1 MIRRLAPYAA
11 GLALAAGLA
20 APAAGLAHPGHK
32 HTIMGT
38 ISMVAAGQVE
48 VLDKN
53 NEKTLFAITKATK
66 ILVGKAA
73 GTEKDLKVGSRVV
86 VEAEE
91 EEGEKFVAVRIQLPA
106 RAAQ

>member
-1 MIRRLAPYAA
+1 MIRRLVSCVA
-11 GLALAAGLA
+11 ALAVVIA
-20 APAAGLAHPGHK
+20 AATPAIALAHPGHK

-38 ISMVAAGQVE
+38 ITMVGTGQVE

-53 NEKTLFAITKATK
+53 NEKTLFAITKKTK
-66 ILVGKAA
+66 ILVGKTA
-73 GTEKDLKVGSRVV
+73 GAEKDLKVGSRIV

-106 RAAQ
+106 RAAE